1 MYLTHKMKNQMN
13 SVKLVVTF
21 TVAWFLG
28 LGCVMGDFDLLFTSA
43 TEDDGKPP
51 KVTFDYK
58 LLPNEE
64 VSKVAVKADGQDVIA
79 KLVSY
84 TDDEAKKTA
93 MLFLV
98 DVSDARRVHEMLQV
112 KSLMSAVLAQAKNGK
127 HNIGLYPFSDQL
139 DKDFAPMGS
148 PSKDVANKV
157 KKLKAVGKNTML
169 YQSVIKAINELEKV
183 KADRKALVVISDWQ
197 SEDKV
202 WDAKG
207 FTKEATKRLKDLQIV
222 CHSIV
227 LVHTEKSE
235 IDVAEALSNAMH
247 GQLIKVERS
256 SSKIPSSFV
265 TSLYKDLESG
275 GSAQIDLIGREK
287 AKEVVLSVEVKGGKT
302 YTYAYDRTEKVNK
315 PKTSPT
321 EKILAETQTT
331 VDALVKE
338 AGDAIEKIDATTA
351 DVPAESK
358 KIVEETMVKVTTV
371 VDEAKKKV
379 ADAKLTKE
387 ETDEAVANLDKMK
400 DAARLKLEDPT
411 KEPEEPVIDPPVGD
425 DVETKS
431 EPAAKRLFG
440 LPMPW
445 AIGLGIAL
453 IVILGAII
461 LAMTRKKSNNEDLG
475 DFSINLDPDTSLG
488 GVEDVTAPS
497 IPELAHSKEFEFGNG
512 TAICQTLPAANET
525 VSAQLLFGDGGK
537 YGVFP
542 ISKTA
547 VRIGR
552 GSDNDLTF
560 KNDSVSRHHVEIL
573 CKRDGKFIITDLDSG
588 NGLLVNG
595 AEVTQHELRS
605 GDSVEVGEVCFT
617 FSPKS

>member
-1 MYLTHKMKNQMN
+1 
-13 SVKLVVTF
+13 
-21 TVAWFLG
+21 
-28 LGCVMGDFDLLFTSA
+28 MGDFDPAFTSA
-43 TEDDGKPP
+43 TEDDGQPP

-58 LLPNEE
+58 LFPNEE

-79 KLVSY
+79 KLISY

-93 MLFLV
+93 ILFLV
-98 DVSDARRVHEMLQV
+98 DISDTRRVHEMLQV
-112 KSLMSAVLAQAKNGK
+112 KSLMSAVLAQAKKGK
-127 HNIGLYPFSDQL
+127 HNIGVYPFSDQL
-139 DKDFAPMGS
+139 DKEFAPMGS
-148 PSKDVANKV
+148 PLKDVGNKV
-157 KKLKAVGKNTML
+157 KKLEAVGKNTML
-169 YQSVIKAINELEKV
+169 YQSVINAIIELEKV

-207 FTKEATKRLKDLQIV
+207 FTEKATKRLKDLQIV

-227 LVHTEKSE
+227 LVHTTKSE

-256 SSKIPSSFV
+256 SNKIPSSFV

-275 GSAQIDLIGREK
+275 GTAQIDLIGREK

-302 YTYAYDRTEKVNK
+302 YTHTYDRTEKINK
-315 PKTSPT
+315 PKKSPT
-321 EKILAETQTT
+321 EKILEETQKS

-338 AGDAIEKIDATTA
+338 GGDAIGKIDAATA
-351 DVPAESK
+351 DVPDESK
-358 KIVEETMVKVTTV
+358 KIVEDTMVKVTAV

-379 ADAKLTKE
+379 AEAKLTKE
-387 ETDEAVANLDKMK
+387 ETDEAVASLDKMK
-400 DAARLKLEDPT
+400 DAAKLKLENPT
-411 KEPEEPVIDPPVGD
+411 KDPEEPVIDPPVGD
-425 DVETKS
+425 NTESVETES
-431 EPAAKRLFG
+431 EPTAKRLFG

-445 AIGLGIAL
+445 AIGLGIAAL
-453 IVILGAII
+453 IILGAII
-461 LAMTRKKSNNEDLG
+461 LALTRKKSNQEDLG
-475 DFSINLDPDTSLG
+475 DFGINLNQDTSLG
-488 GVEDVTAPS
+488 GVEDLTTPD
-497 IPELAHSKEFEFGNG
+497 IPVSAYSKEFEFGNG
-512 TAICQTLPAANET
+512 TAICQTLPSVNET

-560 KNDSVSRHHVEIL
+560 KNDSVSRHHAEIL

-588 NGLLVNG
+588 NGVLVNG
-595 AEVTQHELRS
+595 AEVTQQELRP
-605 GDSVEVGEVCFT
+605 GDAVEVGEVCFT
-617 FSPKS
+617 FSPQS